1 MNPLWR
7 QVAVFVVA
15 LACAICAL
23 VAAGLEEESAAS
35 GETATT
41 R

>member
-23 VAAGLEEESAAS
+23 VAAGLEEDGATS
-35 GETATT
+35 ETAST